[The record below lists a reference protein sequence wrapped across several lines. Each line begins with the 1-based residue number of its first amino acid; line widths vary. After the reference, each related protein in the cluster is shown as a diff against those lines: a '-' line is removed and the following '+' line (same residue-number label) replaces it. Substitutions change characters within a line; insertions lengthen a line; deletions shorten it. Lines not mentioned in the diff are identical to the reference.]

1 MRMRTFILISLLISQ
16 PVAAFTDAGPLTADP
31 QGDVTAYCESGELA
45 STQYDGHDGHDGNDG
60 DSHTDCETDCGQCA
74 SCAASIANA
83 ALALDVRPVVGHA
96 ASPRIQL
103 PPGNADLL
111 YRPPINS

>member
-16 PVAAFTDAGPLTADP
+16 PVAAFSDAAPLEVDQ
-31 QGDVTAYCESGELA
+31 QGDVTAHCESGELA
-45 STQYDGHDGHDGNDG
+45 STQYDGHDGNDG
-60 DSHTDCETDCGQCA
+60 DAHTDCETDCGQCA